1 MLVVTRRKGEAVMI
15 GDDIEV
21 TIVRVAGGTVRLAI
35 TAPSDVSIFR
45 TELLETTDEADAGVQ
60 KENELELDS

>member
-15 GDDIEV
+15 GDDVEV
-21 TIVRVAGGTVRLAI
+21 AIVRVAGGTVCLAI

-45 TELLETTDEADAGVQ
+45 TELLETTDEADAGGQ
-60 KENELELDS
+60 KESELELDS